1 MDWGFAPGG
10 SRDPTDDE
18 HGEQERV
25 RQMFRNRDN
34 TGLVDRPGGKKK
46 STPIASVRGFV
57 QHLASNGSIAKPVGN
72 ALIGTHADDEGH
84 LFIPMFPNQGRPTD
98 FEILQ
103 NTIDKASHS
112 IKLTAVING
121 PGDHEVHIKGCNI
134 GTVTKFLTKLKEAFA
149 SSGVTA
155 PKHFHGLRYD
165 RKIGVTEYM
174 AQEFLIRSPTQ
185 ITDRDAL
192 IAKFVAKKFKF
203 VGPAGA
209 PDNGPLVGDDNWN
222 TWVPQDIT
230 TLGKNPVPKNY
241 KLGGTVGG
249 ATQRAFKRQFRV
261 ETTAKGD
268 IVWDFIPPNPFP
280 APSGYLAAL
289 RADLKLAPQFKSTP
303 TFLSFPERL
312 GYTTVD
318 EFVDGISWHIERGK
332 KGKSGTLFATGTR
345 WLYIAVIP
353 IVEAGTGFLF
363 NNFHPDSGSGF
374 DSSIQMVETDTR
386 FFGGV

>member
-10 SRDPTDDE
+10 TRNPLDDA

-25 RQMFRNRDN
+25 RVMFRNRQN

-46 STPIASVRGFV
+46 STPISTVRGFV
-57 QHLASNGSIAKPVGN
+57 QHLASNKSIVKPIGN

-84 LFIPMFPNQGRPTD
+84 LFIPMFPKQGRSTD

-103 NTIDKASHS
+103 DTINKANHS

-134 GTVTKFLTKLKEAFA
+134 GSVTKFLTKLKEAFA

-155 PKHFHGLRYD
+155 PKHFHGLRFD
-165 RKIGVTEYM
+165 EKIGVTEYM
-174 AQEFLIRSPTQ
+174 AQEFVIRSPTQ

-192 IAKFVAKKFKF
+192 IAMFKAKKFKF
-203 VGPAGA
+203 VGPPGA
-209 PDNGPLVGDDNWN
+209 PDNGLPVGDDNWK

-230 TLGKNPVPKNY
+230 TLGKNPVSQNFKF
-241 KLGGTVGG
+241 GGTVGG
-249 ATQRAFKRQFRV
+249 ATERSFNRQFRV
-261 ETTAKGD
+261 ETTKKGD
-268 IVWDFIPPNPFP
+268 IFWNFGPPTVP

-289 RADLKLAPQFKSTP
+289 RADLKLADQFKSTP
-303 TFLSFPERL
+303 TFLAFHERL
-312 GYTTVD
+312 GYTTID
-318 EFVDGISWHIERGK
+318 EYVDGISWQIVRGK
-332 KGKSGTLFATGTR
+332 KSKSDTLFATGTR

-363 NNFHPDSGSGF
+363 TNFHPDAGSGF
-374 DSSIQMVETDTR
+374 DPSIQMVETDTR